1 MVADLYGG
9 MTMENNLDIW
19 VKISSQ
25 IGELNAS
32 VKSVLDKLTNHEQ
45 RLMSLEQKKDGDWK
59 ANLLMLLAKATVIGM
74 VAIGSLTGA
83 SSLIQRVLN
92 VNVPVQTEVKK

>member
-1 MVADLYGG
+1 
-9 MTMENNLDIW
+9 MENNLDIW

-45 RLMSLEQKKDGDWK
+45 RLTNLETKKEGDWK
-59 ANLLMLLAKATVIGM
+59 VSLIMLLAKACVIGL
-74 VAIGSLTGA
+74 VTVGSLTGA
-83 SSLIQRVLN
+83 SKLIQTVLN
-92 VNVPVQTEVKK
+92 VNVPAQVEVQK